1 MTLRK
6 LKVHDPSGYVIADV
20 FDFSAGALL
29 MSLYGEGSHIS
40 YKGKAL
46 WREGID
52 GSGAE
57 SYDTTVM
64 TMSER
69 LAEMG
74 VQVGR

>member
-1 MTLRK
+1 
-6 LKVHDPSGYVIADV
+6 
-20 FDFSAGALL
+20 

-40 YKGKAL
+40 YKGKAI

-57 SYDTTVM
+57 SYDTTVI
-64 TMSER
+64 TMSKR

-74 VQVGR
+74 VQVGK